1 MDIET
6 TLHEH
11 EWRLNGHDRSLE
23 ALEQDHKSM
32 RITLDGIN
40 RNLSQI
46 KWLGTG
52 ALGWYLV
59 DKAGILGAL
68 KVLL

>member
-6 TLHEH
+6 KLHEH
-11 EWRLNGHDRSLE
+11 EWRLNGHDKALQTLE
-23 ALEQDHKSM
+23 HDHDKMRQTLE
-32 RITLDGIN
+32 GIN

-46 KWLGTG
+46 KWIGMG
-52 ALGWYLV
+52 AAGWYLV
-59 DKAGILGAL
+59 DKAGLLGAL